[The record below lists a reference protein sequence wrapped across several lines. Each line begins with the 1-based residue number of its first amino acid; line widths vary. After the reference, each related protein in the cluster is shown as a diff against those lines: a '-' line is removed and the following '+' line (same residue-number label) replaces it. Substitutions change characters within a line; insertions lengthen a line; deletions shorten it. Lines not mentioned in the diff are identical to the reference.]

1 MGDKTIKPPNE
12 MSFLDHLEEL
22 RWHLIRSTLAI
33 VIIGCVAFL
42 MKDFIFDTVIFGP
55 KKMDF
60 PTYRVFCHIA
70 TFLGFESAFCADKLP
85 FTIQS
90 RLMSGQFSAHIW
102 TSIWAGFIVG
112 FPYVLY
118 EVWKFIS
125 PGLYEKERKNSRG
138 FILVAS
144 FLFFLGVLFGY
155 YVVAPLSI
163 NFLGTYQVS
172 SEVTN
177 EFDLASYIS
186 TIRTSVIACGIL
198 FELPIIIYFLTKVGL
213 VTPEL
218 MKKYRKI
225 ALVIVLI
232 LSAVITPP
240 DVTSQ
245 IIVAFPVLILYQV
258 SIGIS
263 KRVLKNEAK
272 RERKAAEKAKAE
284 KAKAEKARAAAQ
296 AKADKENTDIT
307 PK

>member
-1 MGDKTIKPPNE
+1 MGSKAATPPNE

-33 VIIGCVAFL
+33 VIIGSVAFL

-55 KKMDF
+55 KKMNF
-60 PTYRVFCHIA
+60 PTYQLFCDVA
-70 TFLGFESAFCADKLP
+70 TFFGFDSAFCAEKLP

-102 TSIWAGFIVG
+102 TSIWAGFIIG

-118 EVWKFIS
+118 EMWKFIS
-125 PGLYEKERKNSRG
+125 PGLYEKERRNSRG
-138 FILVAS
+138 FILIAS
-144 FLFFLGVLFGY
+144 LLFFLGVLFGY

-186 TIRTSVIACGIL
+186 TVRASVIACGIL
-198 FELPIIIYFLTKVGL
+198 FELPIIIFFLTKVGL
-213 VTPEL
+213 VTPDI
-218 MKKYRKI
+218 MRKYRKI

-240 DVTSQ
+240 DVASQ
-245 IIVAFPVLILYQV
+245 IIVAIPVLILYQV
-258 SIGIS
+258 SIYIS
-263 KRVLKNEAK
+263 AMVL
-272 RERKAAEKAKAE
+272 RKEKKKAE
-284 KAKAEKARAAAQ
+284 KEKKKQ
-296 AKADKENTDIT
+296 NNVKPN
-307 PK
+307 

>member
-1 MGDKTIKPPNE
+1 MNSKATTPHNE

-22 RWHLIRSTLAI
+22 RWHLIRSTVAI
-33 VIIGCVAFL
+33 VIIGSAAFL

-60 PTYRVFCHIA
+60 PTYKLFCDIA
-70 TFLGFESAFCADKLP
+70 TYFGFDSAFCAEKLP

-118 EVWKFIS
+118 EMWKFIS
-125 PGLYEKERKNSRG
+125 PGLYEKERKSSRG
-138 FILVAS
+138 FILIAS
-144 FLFFLGVLFGY
+144 LLFFMGVLFGY

-186 TIRTSVIACGIL
+186 TVRASVIACGIL
-198 FELPIIIYFLTKVGL
+198 FELPIIIFFLTKVGL
-213 VTPEL
+213 VTPEI

-240 DVTSQ
+240 DVASQ
-245 IIVAFPVLILYQV
+245 IIVAIPVLVLYQV
-258 SIGIS
+258 SIYIS
-263 KRVLKNEAK
+263 GMVLRK
-272 RERKAAEKAKAE
+272 ERKKAE
-284 KAKAEKARAAAQ
+284 KEK
-296 AKADKENTDIT
+296 KSNKNV
-307 PK
+307 KSN